1 MPCVSDRRQFLSMAA
16 GGIAAGWAA
25 YRPDAKWPFKVAND
39 KPDKNGWSIT
49 RVYNRFDVTG
59 SQDWYQAGDRE
70 YDWPATQGR
79 SYRACTSFGSVYLEF
94 ERYPRDVWR
103 VTSKSAYW

>member
-1 MPCVSDRRQFLSMAA
+1 MRKLAILAAMAAATSIGVVAPASADTPRCVSRAEFRAVKD
-16 GGIAAGWAA
+16 
-25 YRPDAKWPFKVAND
+25 
-39 KPDKNGWSIT
+39 GWSIT

-79 SYRACTSFGSVYLEF
+79 SYRACTRYGTVFVDF
-94 ERYPRDVWR
+94 ERYPGDVWR

>member
-1 MPCVSDRRQFLSMAA
+1 MRSLAVLAATAALTSLAVVAPASADTPRCVSRAEFRA
-16 GGIAAGWAA
+16 
-25 YRPDAKWPFKVAND
+25 V
-39 KPDKNGWSIT
+39 KNGWSIT